1 MPLSAMGGFPFYVT
15 CSLEDAV
22 KSPAARFALYPTD
35 AHRIKRRY
43 ARRSKRGRR
52 PDVVCSKL
60 LRAYSTEQLS
70 CGEYAHSCFH
80 QSAPAAKKSGLAS
93 SLLCI
98 STMPIGLAIL
108 HVACAK
114 RSSSKLPIVYV
125 QTHDNRLLL
134 PLHIFDARG
143 PKSFW
148 GPGNLRGSRGPYHQ
162 WRHALLPLR
171 GIPRAPWNN
180 PARIVSTK

>member
-1 MPLSAMGGFPFYVT
+1 MGGFPFYVT

-125 QTHDNRLLL
+125 RTHDNRLLL

-162 WRHALLPLR
+162 RRHVLLPLR